1 MSTTWDPGQYL
12 KFEDERGR
20 PFADLLSRVAH
31 PDPRQIVDLGCGPG
45 NMTAKLQ
52 DRWPEARVIG
62 IDSSAEMIDR
72 ALPLAIPGRLE
83 FVQQDVREW
92 RPDAPVDVLL
102 SNATLQWVPGHV
114 DLFRRFIGAL
124 SPGGVFAFQVP
135 ANFTEPSHTIL
146 ADLAASERWRD
157 VLGQLVTYPPVLAPD
172 AYLSAVAATGARPD
186 VWETTYLHVLHGPDA
201 VLQWLRATGLRPA
214 LTALAATGHPGDTE
228 EFLASYS
235 SLLTAAY
242 PTDRNGDTVF
252 PFRRIFAVASLVAP
266 A

>member
-31 PDPRQIVDLGCGPG
+31 PAPRQIVDLGCGPG
-45 NMTAKLQ
+45 NMTAKLH
-52 DRWPEARVIG
+52 DRWPEARVVG
-62 IDSSAEMIDR
+62 IDSSSEMIDR
-72 ALPLAIPGRLE
+72 ARPLAIPGRLE
-83 FVQQDVREW
+83 FVQQDVRDW
-92 RPDAPVDVLL
+92 RADAPVDVLL
-102 SNATLQWVPGHV
+102 SSATLQWVPGHV
-114 DLFRRFIGAL
+114 ELFPHFMGAL

-135 ANFTEPSHTIL
+135 GNFTEPSHTIL

-157 VLGQLVTYPPVLAPD
+157 VLGQLVGDPPVLSPD
-172 AYLSAVAATGARPD
+172 EYLSAVAATGARPD

-214 LTALAATGHPGDTE
+214 LTALEAAGRPGDTE

-235 SLLTAAY
+235 NLLRGAY
-242 PTDRNGDTVF
+242 PIDGNGRTIF
-252 PFRRIFAVASLVAP
+252 PFRRIFAVATISGP
-266 A
+266 